1 MLRSATPSSSPVNET
16 GTPHFV
22 VVPFCTLMSHARSD
36 LSPLESGGDDGA
48 RTRDLCRDR
57 TKTNRNPLILKRT
70 NGSESAQMASK
81 TPFSTL
87 IEPSETQE
95 SRGQSIKPG
104 GYNGNDFMPIHRNA
118 VTRAILDR

>member
-1 MLRSATPSSSPVNET
+1 
-16 GTPHFV
+16 
-22 VVPFCTLMSHARSD
+22 
-36 LSPLESGGDDGA
+36 
-48 RTRDLCRDR
+48 
-57 TKTNRNPLILKRT
+57 
-70 NGSESAQMASK
+70 MASK

-118 VTRAILDR
+118 VTRAILGTLLPLPPGAIKFCHRGMLTKW